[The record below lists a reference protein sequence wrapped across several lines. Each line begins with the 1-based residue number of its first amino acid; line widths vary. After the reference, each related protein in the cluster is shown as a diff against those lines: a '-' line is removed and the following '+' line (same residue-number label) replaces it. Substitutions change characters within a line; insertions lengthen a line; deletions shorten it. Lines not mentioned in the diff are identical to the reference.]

1 MKNVFL
7 FLITVIFCSSC
18 KENNTPFFKKSE
30 INKTIQMP
38 KDFSFEVNY
47 FTDSYNSKTK
57 EFKRSYQNETKT
69 IKVELTNNELKD
81 IYELFKTNNFEN
93 LPNNFENENIMTQP
107 TVSVTLKL
115 NENNKTTSKTF
126 TIGVGE
132 TATSKGKNFE
142 NISDKI
148 YSILEKKQSVK
159 ELKPSNIYLE

>member
-7 FLITVIFCSSC
+7 FLLTVLFCFSC
-18 KENNTPFFKKSE
+18 KENNTPFLKNSE

-47 FTDSYNSKTK
+47 FSDSYNSKTK

-69 IKVELTNNELKD
+69 IKVELTNNELKE
-81 IYELFKTNNFEN
+81 IYKLFKTNHFEN
-93 LPNNFENENIMTQP
+93 LPNNFENENIITQP
-107 TVSVTLKL
+107 TISVTLKL

-132 TATSKGKNFE
+132 TATSKGKNLE

-148 YSILEKKQSVK
+148 YSILENKQPVKDLKQSD
-159 ELKPSNIYLE
+159 IYLE